1 MSNNTSNRQEAPFI
15 ETMPRIRNP
24 MQNNYAQQQPL
35 RQQHQNNHVTDRF
48 RERHRRAA
56 RQENKTDFS
65 ELAEIILK
73 KKQRGCKEYHFRPI
87 RIDGVYCYIV
97 LYLKNKVL
105 TVESINVKC
114 KFKPNTANM
123 IINAPYVLYHTKY
136 RNIPAVLELIDR
148 IVTTYKIVNG
158 DLLSPTNYND
168 VKAEELLIPYSESE
182 HCCVCLDNTT
192 DTTPCGHYI
201 CFSCRDKCILQDKSD
216 CPMCRSSGALN
227 VYTNPMRMI
236 NNRDYAE
243 LYDIFVLKIGRNTYS
258 DDEDVVEDD
267 DDEPEEADEN
277 NTGEE
282 LGEVNND
289 IRPRNIATDIQNV
302 IIIPLLQVE
311 SEPVIVA
318 NTTANNNMN
327 DESNPMD
334 YDDETEDERDDQDSI
349 S

>member
-1 MSNNTSNRQEAPFI
+1 MHTNVIGR
-15 ETMPRIRNP
+15 
-24 MQNNYAQQQPL
+24 Y
-35 RQQHQNNHVTDRF
+35 
-48 RERHRRAA
+48 RERHRRVV
-56 RQENKTDFS
+56 RQENKTDYS

-73 KKQRGCKEYHFRPI
+73 KKQKGCKEYHFRPI

-97 LYLKNKVL
+97 LYLKNKVI

-123 IINAPYVLYHTKY
+123 IVNAPYVLYHSKY
-136 RNIPAVLELIDR
+136 RSIPFVLELIDR

-158 DLLSPTNYND
+158 DLLSPSNYND
-168 VKAEELLIPYSESE
+168 VKAEEILIPYSESE

-216 CPMCRSSGALN
+216 CPMCRSRGALN

-258 DDEDVVEDD
+258 DDDDGFEEEDEDEIE
-267 DDEPEEADEN
+267 EPAEN
-277 NTGEE
+277 NTEAE

-289 IRPRNIATDIQNV
+289 TIHPRNIETDIQNV

-311 SEPVIVA
+311 SEPLIA
-318 NTTANNNMN
+318 TNTIANNDNG
-327 DESNPMD
+327 EGSNTVD
-334 YDDETEDERDDQDSI
+334 YDDETEDERDDMDSI